1 MRKPRVVDDWKQSW
15 RWLSVR
21 IGAGA
26 ALFGLLPV
34 EQQTAILALVG
45 MRQDQLP
52 LVLGLAFM
60 AGRLVQQTSK
70 DEA

>member
-1 MRKPRVVDDWKQSW
+1 MRKPRVVDDWQRSW
-15 RWLSVR
+15 RWLSVQ

>member
-1 MRKPRVVDDWKQSW
+1 MKKPQIVAEWRRSW
-15 RWLSVR
+15 RWLSVQ

-34 EQQTAILALVG
+34 DQQSAVLALVG
-45 MRQDQLP
+45 LRQDQLP

-60 AGRLVQQTSK
+60 AGRLLQQNQGK
-70 DEA
+70 Q